1 MIGALKKPTF
11 RGCYALMYSCGLR
24 HMEAVSLPVSA
35 VDSKQMLL
43 HVIGKRNKER
53 ILPLASPVLEMLRD
67 VWRTHRNPMWL
78 FPSRE
83 GTTHFH
89 LTTARRAFISARD
102 ACGFDDDFK
111 PHTLRHSFATKL
123 LEKGVDIRIVQ
134 LLLGHASLRS
144 TEIYTHLTEPL
155 HADLR
160 RMLGEIF
167 EGLF

>member
-1 MIGALKKPTF
+1 MIGALKKPIY

-24 HMEAVSLPVSA
+24 HTEALSLPISA

-53 ILPLASPVLEMLRD
+53 VLPLAEPVLQMLREI
-67 VWRTHRNPMWL
+67 WKTHRNQVWL

-83 GTTHFH
+83 VTTH
-89 LTTARRAFISARD
+89 LSRSSARRAFIRARH
-102 ACGFDDDFK
+102 ACGFGEDFK
-111 PHTLRHSFATKL
+111 PHTLRHSFATQL
-123 LEKGVDIRIVQ
+123 LQRGVDIRIVQ

-160 RMLGEIF
+160 RILGEIF
-167 EGLF
+167 NGLL